1 MPPSDIVRVISA
13 SRSDL
18 LKDNL
23 VPRMHMMD
31 DRTAAK
37 DSLHLSQLI
46 TTENGRSLFPG
57 EHVRQPFV
65 EGCGFPSHPPSGG
78 EYERSED
85 TTLHITDTLAVS
97 PFLDVLMF
105 LVGRR

>member
-1 MPPSDIVRVISA
+1 MPPSDVARVISA
-13 SRSDL
+13 SRSGL

-46 TTENGRSLFPG
+46 TTGYGFCCFWASMSASLLQTLNDARV
-57 EHVRQPFV
+57 HVRK
-65 EGCGFPSHPPSGG
+65 
-78 EYERSED
+78 
-85 TTLHITDTLAVS
+85 A
-97 PFLDVLMF
+97 
-105 LVGRR
+105 